1 MTPRRVFPLIS
12 ALLAT
17 LMLWAVPVTVF
28 AQTKLRMVLNWTYQG
43 PQGIFFLAQDRGYF
57 KAEGIE
63 LQMDQGKGS
72 GAAVADVARG
82 SYQVGFGDINSVIQ
96 LSATRPKEA
105 PVGVYMIYS
114 EPPFSIASKKTSGIV
129 RPRDLEGRTL
139 AAPAG
144 SATLKLLQLVAEK
157 EGFDAGKVRIINA
170 SANLLEQM
178 MARGQVD
185 AVAGFISTIAMA
197 SKSLGMDPDKDLN
210 WIRYSQYGVNLY
222 GNALVVSRDLAQSN
236 PEVVRGLV
244 RAVNR
249 GVADTVANPDA
260 AIDALMRREPL
271 LKRDIEKEL
280 LLRTMQVEMT
290 HAEAREVGFG
300 AINAERM
307 TRSIEQVRATF
318 ELPRTPTV
326 QEVFNPAFL
335 PPRAERN
342 FRF

>member
-1 MTPRRVFPLIS
+1 MTYRRTAPFLTV
-12 ALLAT
+12 LLAA
-17 LMLWAVPVTVF
+17 LVLLALPF
-28 AQTKLRMVLNWTYQG
+28 DSSAQTKLKMVLNWTYQG

-72 GAAVADVARG
+72 GAAVAEVARG
-82 SYQVGFGDINSVIQ
+82 TYQVGFGDINSVIQ
-96 LSATRPKEA
+96 LAATRPKEA

-114 EPPFSIASKKTSGIV
+114 EPPFSIASRKSAGIV
-129 RPRDLEGRTL
+129 RPRDLEGRSL

-144 SATLKLLQLVAEK
+144 SATLRLLQLVAEK
-157 EGFDAGKVRIINA
+157 EGFDASKVRIVNA

-178 MARGQVD
+178 MVRGQVD

-197 SKSLGMDPDKDLN
+197 SKSLGLDPDKDLN
-210 WIRYSQYGVNLY
+210 WIRYSQHGVNLY
-222 GNALVVSRDLAQSN
+222 GNALVVSRDLVNAS

-260 AIDALMRREPL
+260 AIEALMRREPL

-290 HAEAREVGFG
+290 HPEAREIGFG
-300 AINAERM
+300 AINPERM
-307 TRSIEQVRATF
+307 ARSIEQVRATF
-318 ELPRTPTV
+318 ELPRSPALG
-326 QEVFNPAFL
+326 EVFNAAFL